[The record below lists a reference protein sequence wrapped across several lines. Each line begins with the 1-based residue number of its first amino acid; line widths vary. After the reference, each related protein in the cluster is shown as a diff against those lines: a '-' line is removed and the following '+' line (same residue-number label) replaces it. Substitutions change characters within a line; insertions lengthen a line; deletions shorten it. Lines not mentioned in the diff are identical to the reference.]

1 MTSTKHFAHLLC
13 LMKTVYFMVKS
24 QDCCGFLI
32 FVKLAFDVQ
41 RCGVKSEGMSCWIGF
56 CIKLKKEKTKKHP
69 KNVVESLDVGVI
81 NF

>member
-32 FVKLAFDVQ
+32 FCQARF
-41 RCGVKSEGMSCWIGF
+41 RCAEMWSEKRGVELLDRLLYKI
-56 CIKLKKEKTKKHP
+56 EKGKDEEASQKCGR
-69 KNVVESLDVGVI
+69 ESGRRCY
-81 NF
+81 